1 MSRAVQST
9 SYISTFHYWSFV
21 AIMVVPLRVIVLSL
35 LAIPTLADLNVPFTS
50 YDNDFIE
57 PSYILG
63 KNWNAKTIVAQES
76 IVQWADW
83 LAAQGP
89 WCKFITIT
97 LHYNLTLSVL
107 QLSRP
112 PSLFLRPLIIHT
124 IISAGRHSTSDPSS
138 MSIDLFM
145 LTWHAKFLARLFWRG
160 KHNRADTTT
169 EYVTF

>member
-1 MSRAVQST
+1 
-9 SYISTFHYWSFV
+9 
-21 AIMVVPLRVIVLSL
+21 MVVPLRAIVLSL
-35 LAIPTLADLNVPFTS
+35 LAIPTIADLNVPFTS

-76 IVQWADW
+76 IVQWADR

-89 WCKFITIT
+89 WCKFITTT
-97 LHYNLTLSVL
+97 LHHNLTLSVL
-107 QLSRP
+107 QLSR

-138 MSIDLFM
+138 MSIDPCVLTRM
-145 LTWHAKFLARLFWRG
+145 LSFWPDCSG
-160 KHNRADTTT
+160 VGNTT
-169 EYVTF
+169 ELTQQQSMSPFHTIASPHIYANFLFLWV